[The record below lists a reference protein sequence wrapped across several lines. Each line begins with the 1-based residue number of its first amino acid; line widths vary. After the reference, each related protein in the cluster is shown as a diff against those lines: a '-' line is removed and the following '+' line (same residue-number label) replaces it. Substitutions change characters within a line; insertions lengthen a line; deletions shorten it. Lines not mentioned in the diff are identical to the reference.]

1 MDPPTPPTT
10 AATPRVESFSPP
22 TALDLVSNGS
32 VLDLK
37 MKDPRRKVTKRLP
50 VSAVTGHRSR
60 YGRSQCPMGTPSSG
74 IPSGVAKGARQNGH
88 VTAQKRPKKVL
99 HYRQFFLLFIL
110 LVRVQVQCVRAGR
123 HSALLVYLGRAAV
136 AAVERCH
143 DDGTAVERCHME
155 RCHDDGGDAL
165 RGCGDGPRFG

>member
-1 MDPPTPPTT
+1 MPLLYRQPHVRGAKLYLLAQFLVVTLTSDHRFASVLCPQPRLACHGQTATASTPSCSAQHARNGRTWP
-10 AATPRVESFSPP
+10 ENGS
-22 TALDLVSNGS
+22 LDLVSDGS

-99 HYRQFFLLFIL
+99 HYRQFFL
-110 LVRVQVQCVRAGR
+110 
-123 HSALLVYLGRAAV
+123 
-136 AAVERCH
+136 
-143 DDGTAVERCHME
+143 
-155 RCHDDGGDAL
+155 
-165 RGCGDGPRFG
+165 GP